1 MKDLSKEVTAVYA
14 ASTLDAKKAAMISL
28 IESSHAKKE
37 TKTLA
42 KIKVSRLPN
51 PKAVDKFATNYM
63 FSGEGMKV

>member
-1 MKDLSKEVTAVYA
+1 MKDLTKEVTAVYTA
-14 ASTLDAKKAAMISL
+14 TTLDAKKAAMVAL
-28 IESSHAKKE
+28 IENSHAKKE